1 MPVSTTAQEAVGLIQ
16 SGNRVFIQG
25 AAMTPHQLI
34 KAMIARAP
42 ELEDVEV
49 VHIHTEGDPG
59 YASPEHAKSFRT
71 RSLFVGGNL
80 RSAVNAGYADYIPV
94 FLSDIPLLIRS
105 GRMPVDVAMIQVS
118 PPDQHGYCSMGCS
131 VDVALSA
138 VQTARYVIA
147 QVNPNTPRTLG
158 DGVIPYS
165 RLDAVVEVH
174 EPLVEYPA
182 RPLTPV
188 EQKIG
193 AFVADLVEDGATLQ
207 MGIGSIP
214 DAVLARLGGH
224 KGLGVHTE
232 MFSDGLMDLI
242 RKGVVTNEHKKV
254 LPNRVVTGFIMGT
267 RTLYDF
273 VHDNPIIA
281 MKDTA
286 FTNDT
291 SLIRKNPKATAI
303 NSALE
308 IDLVGQ
314 ICADTIGTMQFSGVG
329 GQVDF
334 MRGSALSE
342 GGKPIIA
349 LPSTT
354 TKGETKIV
362 PTLKPGATVT
372 TSRAHVHYVVTEYGV
387 ADLFGRSLKERAR
400 ALIEIAHPDH
410 REALERAA
418 ADRFKHF

>member
-1 MPVSTTAQEAVGLIQ
+1 
-16 SGNRVFIQG
+16 
-25 AAMTPHQLI
+25 
-34 KAMIARAP
+34 
-42 ELEDVEV
+42 
-49 VHIHTEGDPG
+49 
-59 YASPEHAKSFRT
+59 
-71 RSLFVGGNL
+71 
-80 RSAVNAGYADYIPV
+80 
-94 FLSDIPLLIRS
+94 
-105 GRMPVDVAMIQVS
+105 
-118 PPDQHGYCSMGCS
+118 
-131 VDVALSA
+131 
-138 VQTARYVIA
+138 
-147 QVNPNTPRTLG
+147 
-158 DGVIPYS
+158 
-165 RLDAVVEVH
+165 
-174 EPLVEYPA
+174 
-182 RPLTPV
+182 
-188 EQKIG
+188 
-193 AFVADLVEDGATLQ
+193 
-207 MGIGSIP
+207 
-214 DAVLARLGGH
+214 
-224 KGLGVHTE
+224 
-232 MFSDGLMDLI
+232 
-242 RKGVVTNEHKKV
+242 
-254 LPNRVVTGFIMGT
+254 
-267 RTLYDF
+267 
-273 VHDNPIIA
+273 

-362 PTLKPGATVT
+362 PTLKPGASVT

-418 ADRFKHF
+418 AERFKRF